1 MGLFFMEKVKLVA
14 VGDGAVGKT
23 CLLITYGENR
33 FPSEYIPTVY
43 DNNSHTVYLEG
54 SDGDKKPY
62 DVSFWDTAGE
72 EEYDRLRPL
81 SYPDTNTF
89 LVCFSVK
96 YFTIVLVFLVYLWEQ
111 KLTLEMILMCWKS

>member
-1 MGLFFMEKVKLVA
+1 MEKVKLVA

-62 DVSFWDTAGE
+62 DVSFWDTAGV
-72 EEYDRLRPL
+72 YGRIL
-81 SYPDTNTF
+81 SRFINF
-89 LVCFSVK
+89 LMFIKGRKS
-96 YFTIVLVFLVYLWEQ
+96 
-111 KLTLEMILMCWKS
+111 MIDYVHFRIQTRIHF